1 MQQANEKKRSKKLM
15 LCIFLIVVLCIAI
28 GGGMFYLISTGRL
41 SLKNSGKDGLAY
53 EANVITEDE
62 DALQDAVDA
71 LYKQA
76 KEGQMVLQMQTQA
89 SSVDGLNFTCSLA
102 NAKENRYDMFMVLY
116 LDETQEEIYRSGL
129 IPLGGKIVEFT
140 TTKQLEPGNYE
151 ATLVFNQVEEDR
163 ETIHAQVN
171 VGLQLIV
178 K

>member
-1 MQQANEKKRSKKLM
+1 M
-15 LCIFLIVVLCIAI
+15 
-28 GGGMFYLISTGRL
+28 
-41 SLKNSGKDGLAY
+41 
-53 EANVITEDE
+53 ITEDE